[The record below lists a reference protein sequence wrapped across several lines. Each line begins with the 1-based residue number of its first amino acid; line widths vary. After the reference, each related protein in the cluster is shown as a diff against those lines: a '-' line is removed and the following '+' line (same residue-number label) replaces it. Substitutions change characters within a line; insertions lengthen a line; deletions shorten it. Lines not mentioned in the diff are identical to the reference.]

1 MKYAIMADIATPS
14 AATIATTDTAASTAS
29 TASANKTKQQFV
41 KPEKPDEEQYKT
53 ELAKAEKE
61 HAASQERL
69 VRAPTF
75 LPITCLSTP

>member
-1 MKYAIMADIATPS
+1 MADVATPL
-14 AATIATTDTAASTAS
+14 ATTKATTDTAASTAS

-41 KPEKPDEEQYKT
+41 KPEKPDEEQYKV

-69 VRAPTF
+69 VRDPTF
-75 LPITCLSTP
+75 LPIACLSTP

>member
-1 MKYAIMADIATPS
+1 MADVATPS
-14 AATIATTDTAASTAS
+14 AATMATTDTTASTAS
-29 TASANKTKQQFV
+29 TASASKTKQQFV

-53 ELAKAEKE
+53 ELARAEKE

-69 VRAPTF
+69 VRALTC